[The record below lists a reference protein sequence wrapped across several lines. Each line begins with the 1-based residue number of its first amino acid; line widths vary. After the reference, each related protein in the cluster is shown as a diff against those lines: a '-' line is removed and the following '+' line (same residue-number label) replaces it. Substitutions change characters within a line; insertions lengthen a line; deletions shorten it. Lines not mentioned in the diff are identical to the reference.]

1 MDTSKIEENTYLK
14 TEPTADTSYHSISQ
28 LRSRVQNA
36 HAKVC
41 SFRKTQKK
49 LSKTNEELPTGV
61 KPGSL
66 KVNHIQK
73 SIHTLKQKEIEIA
86 GGKSDNLN

>member
-1 MDTSKIEENTYLK
+1 M
-14 TEPTADTSYHSISQ
+14 
-28 LRSRVQNA
+28 
-36 HAKVC
+36 
-41 SFRKTQKK
+41 
-49 LSKTNEELPTGV
+49 PTGV

-73 SIHTLKQKEIEIA
+73 SIHSLKQKELEIA